1 MKAKEKR
8 KGFFFSLPMLLSIE
22 ELTANGEWRME
33 KRKKDDGEEDEL
45 TTKVFRL
52 FSQVPLEVKY
62 IEKLN
67 VKRTNGRRKRTDR
80 PLEGIRID

>member
-1 MKAKEKR
+1 
-8 KGFFFSLPMLLSIE
+8 MLLSIE

-33 KRKKDDGEEDEL
+33 KRKEDDGEEDEL